1 MKSTIKKEKITGFI
15 SLIFILLFFI
25 SFAITS
31 YFAWESHVKFKDTLV
46 NQWNQQLESTLE
58 ISSINLTN
66 YFTKFSQN
74 LEYLTHDTTVQRWA
88 YTGEMSNCNRIDC
101 PLGNLYNLHKN
112 ETDALLLL
120 DSTGSIIERY
130 PEPEMAKTICG
141 HCASKPSLDKSNIDR
156 NVQISE
162 VFINK
167 SGDPAITISYP
178 LFYKSHFAG
187 AIRWMVKI
195 SNISKQF
202 IAPVKVGIDG
212 YMFVL
217 DNKENII
224 SHPNDKL
231 IGKSVKYIL
240 DSISKIEGNSHNSE
254 HISETKLFFDSINQP
269 APEGSGKYIDF
280 AYDKYSI
287 AAYKKIEIGNY
298 QWRLIVSMP
307 YSEISSPVRN
317 NALTTFGLAG
327 AVLLIIFIIGIAF
340 FNVQKKKTKLEVE
353 TKYLSE
359 LAQTAEELKTERSM
373 RLTAMID
380 GQENE
385 RQRISREIHDGLGQ
399 YLLAMKVKLENEI
412 NNRKNENT
420 DSLKELK
427 SFFINTIEEVKR
439 ISDNLIPVILDEF
452 GISTALKNLCEE
464 FARDNKIKIEF
475 VSFGVPSDLNNKI
488 QTYIYR
494 IAQEGLSNII
504 KHSNSKEAN
513 VQLLGNSDQVNL
525 IIQDDG
531 SGFSVK
537 ETIKGNGLNNM
548 KERAAIL
555 NGTVDILSNPGE
567 GTTIAIKIPLK

>member
-1 MKSTIKKEKITGFI
+1 MKSTIKKEKRAGFI

-31 YFAWESHVKFKDTLV
+31 YFAWESHVKFKETLV

-74 LEYLTHDTTVQRWA
+74 LEYLTHDTVIQRWA
-88 YTGEMSNCNRIDC
+88 YTGQMSNCNKVDC

-112 ETDALLLL
+112 ETDALLLI
-120 DSTGSIIERY
+120 DSTGIVIEHY
-130 PEPEMAKTICG
+130 PEPANRICD
-141 HCASKPSLDKSNIDR
+141 HCKSMPSLDKSKVDR

-167 SGDPAITISYP
+167 TGDPAITISYP
-178 LFYKSHFAG
+178 LYYKKRFAG
-187 AIRWMVKI
+187 GIRWMVKT
-195 SNISKQF
+195 SNISRQF

-217 DNKENII
+217 DKNENVI
-224 SHPNDKL
+224 SHPNYKL
-231 IGKSVKYIL
+231 IGKSVSNIL
-240 DSISKIEGNSHNSE
+240 DSISKIDDKKHNTE
-254 HISETKLFFDSINQP
+254 HVDETKLFFQNINQSFS
-269 APEGSGKYIDF
+269 EGSGKYIDF
-280 AYDKYSI
+280 FYDKYSI
-287 AAYKKIEIGNY
+287 AAYKKIDIGNNK
-298 QWRLIVSMP
+298 WILIVSMP
-307 YSEISSPVRN
+307 YSEISSPVRK
-317 NALTTFGLAG
+317 NALTTFALAG
-327 AVLLIIFIIGIAF
+327 AILLIIFIIGIAF
-340 FNVQKKKTKLEVE
+340 FKVQKKKAKLEVE

-359 LAQTAEELKTERSM
+359 LAKTAEELKTERSM

-412 NNRKNENT
+412 NNRKNQNPE
-420 DSLKELK
+420 SLTELK
-427 SFFINTIEEVKR
+427 SLFLNTIEEVKR
-439 ISDNLIPVILDEF
+439 ISDNLIPVILEEF
-452 GISTALKNLCEE
+452 GISTALKNLCDE
-464 FARDNKIKIEF
+464 FSKDNNIKIEF
-475 VSFGVPSDLNNKI
+475 VSFGVPADIDYKT

-494 IAQEGLSNII
+494 MAQEGLSNII

-525 IIQDDG
+525 IIQDEG

-555 NGTVDILSNPGE
+555 NGSVEIISNPGE